1 MLIYNYKKEFLGI
14 DESDL
19 KVLGL
24 SNLADLRAES
34 ADFADLFV
42 KTPGFI
48 HNFQHVHW
56 IDYILCNDSGIE
68 SKAIINIKGKNY
80 ATSID
85 IQTIFLIDN
94 PSQKAYIVNLSDI
107 RALSHAQNEKIS
119 GDIIKKVAPKTI
131 SGATEIVTAPSQT
144 IIEGSK
150 CEVSFDPYERVDES
164 PIPNIVDDIYEET
177 IPEPDLDL
185 DVPLDIEIEED
196 ALEDIEHMEEVDDV
210 LQTDELTNRA
220 EAETEVNDDIVEDGP
235 FAEYIYDPKVASED
249 LGLPIDLVEEFIQD
263 FIAQANS
270 FKNELYESAKSGNMD
285 NLKIQ
290 SHKLKGVAA
299 NLRVEDALDALT
311 IINSSENDFEI
322 KENLDRLYRII
333 HRLSNKKISVAEP
346 IVDKDDFEDDF
357 VLSLKDVENDVAE
370 ELNSQEP
377 EVEELVQKVNKPAIE
392 ELDLAQ
398 DIIDV
403 DDSQVPDSIDIL
415 ELEDDE
421 FLKPEIDVQEAEID
435 DEDLSILDNPI
446 DMTQES
452 IQEEALDIAIIYDKE
467 LVASDIGLDID
478 SFNELFEDYLEE
490 AKELSNSIISSIEKD
505 DLNACKSAAIKLKG
519 MSENMRIHKL
529 DDDLEAIIN
538 STDSTTLKGFIDDI
552 ISKLEILSNTEEK

>member
-1 MLIYNYKKEFLGI
+1 MLIYNYQKEFLGI

-19 KVLGL
+19 KALDL
-24 SNLADLRAES
+24 SNLAELRAES

-56 IDYILCNDSGIE
+56 IDYILCNESGID

-80 ATSID
+80 ATSLD
-85 IQTIFLIDN
+85 IQTIFLVDN
-94 PSQKAYIVNLSDI
+94 PSQKAYIVNMPDI

-119 GDIIKKVAPKTI
+119 GDIIKKAAPKTI
-131 SGATEIVTAPSQT
+131 SGSTEIFTDPSQT
-144 IIEGSK
+144 ITEGSK
-150 CEVSFDPYERVDES
+150 CEVSFDPYESVDES
-164 PIPNIVDDIYEET
+164 PSPSIVKDAYEET
-177 IPEPDLDL
+177 IPEPDLGL
-185 DVPLDIEIEED
+185 DIPLDIEIEED
-196 ALEDIEHMEEVDDV
+196 SLEDSEYIRETDEV
-210 LQTDELTNRA
+210 LQTDEPINIT
-220 EAETEVNDDIVEDGP
+220 EAESEPKDEIIEDGP
-235 FAEYIYDPKVASED
+235 FANYIYNPKVASED

-263 FIAQANS
+263 FIAQATS

-285 NLKIQ
+285 NLRIQ

-311 IINSSENDFEI
+311 IINSSDNDFEI
-322 KENLDRLYRII
+322 EENLDRLYRII
-333 HRLSNKKISVAEP
+333 HRLSNKKVSVTEP
-346 IVDKDDFEDDF
+346 IVDEDDSEEDF
-357 VLSLKDVENDVAE
+357 VLSLKDVENDVTQK
-370 ELNSQEP
+370 LNSQES
-377 EVEELVQKVNKPAIE
+377 EVKEVVEKIDEPTVE

-403 DDSQVPDSIDIL
+403 DDSQVPDSIDVL

-421 FLKPEIDVQEAEID
+421 FLKPEITMQESEIS

-467 LVASDIGLDID
+467 LIANDIGLDID
-478 SFNELFEDYLEE
+478 SFNELFKDYLNE
-490 AKELSNSIISSIEKD
+490 AKELSDSMISSIEKD

-519 MSENMRIHKL
+519 MSENMRVHKL
-529 DDDLEAIIN
+529 DEDLEAIIN

-552 ISKLEILSNTEEK
+552 ISKLTILSNTEE